1 MSGQNRASSARKS
14 RKSTV
19 IPAIQQRRTPRR
31 FGCDQRDQ
39 LRRERIQELWS
50 AIDSR
55 IKEFQVS
62 SFASSS
68 YSSDE
73 SGQVQ
78 TLVKS
83 AVRRCPRMSRDKRG
97 NRTQEV
103 DGSSPFSSTTS
114 FNQLAE
120 IWARKLPQGAHKSF
134 GGGCRT
140 STGIVLL
147 EEESHAEHDCR
158 SHAKNHKRINV

>member
-1 MSGQNRASSARKS
+1 MSGQIRASSARKS

-103 DGSSPFSSTTS
+103 DGSSPFSSTKIS
-114 FNQLAE
+114 NPLDGNVIRQRLQMPRCVSLYRFFRA
-120 IWARKLPQGAHKSF
+120 I
-134 GGGCRT
+134 RT
-140 STGIVLL
+140 RPMFQRLFQSWPCT
-147 EEESHAEHDCR
+147 
-158 SHAKNHKRINV
+158 HAKEDLYLN